1 MGNSNA
7 ILARVVPGGEGYISL
22 GIAVLNVIMTFPA
35 IYLVEVSNVTS
46 VNDIHALTLVSG
58 SVLGVGNC
66 WYASQGIQLMTM
78 FTLLF
83 RPFQM
88 VSMLGVQVM
97 LIALAIGLNKGD
109 VRISSV
115 AILAFV
121 G

>member
-46 VNDIHALTLVSG
+46 TNVIHALTLVSG

-66 WYASQGIQLMTM
+66 WYASQGIIQLTI
-78 FTLLF
+78 TLILLF
-83 RPFQM
+83 R
-88 VSMLGVQVM
+88 L
-97 LIALAIGLNKGD
+97 L
-109 VRISSV
+109 
-115 AILAFV
+115 
-121 G
+121 